1 MKDLTGERFGRLVV
15 LERAGKE
22 DKWKCRCDCGS
33 IVIRRG
39 SDMSRG
45 DTRSCGCLRRELAR
59 ERRSTHRHS
68 KTRLYRV
75 WASIKNRCYNEKV
88 DNYKYYGG
96 KGVKMCDEWKD
107 SFEAFEKWAYENGY
121 DETAGAQKCTIDRI
135 DVLKD
140 YEPSNC
146 RWVNHV
152 VQCNNQTSNVI
163 LELNGESHTM
173 AEWARILGVKYTTLR
188 GRIYRGMPPER
199 ALTEEVRRVRQPNR

>member
-1 MKDLTGERFGRLVV
+1 MK
-15 LERAGKE
+15 
-22 DKWKCRCDCGS
+22 S
-33 IVIRRG
+33 
-39 SDMSRG
+39 
-45 DTRSCGCLRRELAR
+45 
-59 ERRSTHRHS
+59 
-68 KTRLYRV
+68 
-75 WASIKNRCYNEKV
+75 RCYNENV

-96 KGVKMCDEWKD
+96 KGVKMCDEWRD

-188 GRIYRGMPPER
+188 GRIYRGMPPEC
-199 ALTEEVRRVRQPNR
+199 ALTEEVRRVRQPS